1 MKKMNNNAENRLD
14 EYFGRAFNADFN
26 QAYNEIVKGKG
37 YHHADIFYSFAQLA
51 ATRTDEPLLLS
62 VVGCMYFMWRKE
74 DLNEV
79 DKPFGSTITEFKCY
93 SDIRAL
99 TSKVGIVARL
109 GYGDPILYKIK
120 SVSVTTVPYGK
131 LGDRKITDMTFT
143 CDSVRMGIFGIVQY
157 GKAHLNM
164 EEFVECLRQ
173 SLTELHNMQSQVR
186 RYAQDFQDVMETM
199 QVSKCLT
206 NKDAYEIKEAL
217 NVIMEKLEGKTAF
230 MRGKTDE
237 TSYCTFFSSQKDIST
252 NKCAGLEINPIKSP
266 TLRTLMDII
275 ESIEPL
281 QLSEKDDMMRQFTE
295 IENIIKEFLNK

>member
-1 MKKMNNNAENRLD
+1 MNNNNENRLD
-14 EYFGRAFNADFN
+14 EYFGRTFNADFN

-37 YHHADIFYSFAQLA
+37 YRHADIFYSFAQLA
-51 ATRTDEPLLLS
+51 ARRTDEPLLLS

-74 DLNEV
+74 DLNKV

-93 SDIRAL
+93 SNIRAL
-99 TSKVGIVARL
+99 TSKVGVLARL
-109 GYGDPILYKIK
+109 GYGDEPILYKIK

-131 LGDRKITDMTFT
+131 SGDRKITEMNFS

-164 EEFVECLRQ
+164 EEFVECLSQ
-173 SLTELHNMQSQVR
+173 TLTELHNRQSKVR
-186 RYAQDFQDVMETM
+186 RCVQNFQNVKETM
-199 QVSKCLT
+199 QTSKCLT
-206 NKDAYEIKEAL
+206 NKDAYEIKDAL
-217 NVIMEKLEGKTAF
+217 NVIVDKLEGKTAF

-237 TSYCTFFSSQKDIST
+237 TSYCTFFSAQKDIST

-266 TLRTLMDII
+266 TLRTLIGII

-295 IENIIKEFLNK
+295 IEKIINEFLNK